1 MRIVYI
7 LLAFYIPIGEAHQVL
22 RNIHHDMD
30 VFLFIDYKIDVQWIC
45 KDLGEMIQHIILAFV
60 AVRISA
66 YCYGIKI
73 IRNVLKGIFVYSLL
87 EIVLYFLSFKTMWFS
102 MVYYLVALCV
112 VYFHYSRGK
121 SKKA

>member
-66 YCYGIKI
+66 YCYGIKVV
-73 IRNVLKGIFVYSLL
+73 RNILKAIFVYTLL
-87 EIVLYFLSFKTMWFS
+87 EIVLYFLSFKTIWFS
-102 MVYYLVALCV
+102 MTYYVMACALVYWNYLN
-112 VYFHYSRGK
+112 K
-121 SKKA
+121 SKKKA